1 MKQVIFSNNE
11 NLKSFGL
18 FLIRIGL
25 GAIFIYH
32 GWPKVI
38 GGVDQWHWLG
48 LQMSHV
54 GITFMPAFWGLLAA
68 LIEFLGGICLVLG
81 LGTRFWAF
89 LLACVMFV
97 AFAMHYKTGDAWVA
111 QSHPLSLCV
120 VFIGLMIAGSGM
132 FAVDRFFRE

>member
-89 LLACVMFV
+89 LLACV
-97 AFAMHYKTGDAWVA
+97 
-111 QSHPLSLCV
+111 
-120 VFIGLMIAGSGM
+120 
-132 FAVDRFFRE
+132 